1 MSTDR
6 TAVCT
11 LAVVVLAVV
20 AVAQG
25 QGVVPV
31 NVASPWVDL
40 HASRVRLLAGAPAVK
55 PAKSYLAGVE
65 ITLAEGW
72 KTYWRTPGDAGVPPL
87 FDWAGSTNV
96 AAIKVRYPAPN
107 RMQEPG
113 AETLGYKSAVIFPV
127 EVMPSDPGKP
137 VNLELK
143 AEFGVCRDICV
154 PAEAKLSLTLLPAQL
169 EGKPSPEIV
178 AAMERVPRPPVS
190 RRAADPEV
198 RRVTASLDG
207 GAPRLAIEA
216 RFPQGGRGADVFV
229 EAPEGLYVPLPKRL
243 PDAADGTLRF
253 EVDLARG
260 GNARELKGK
269 TLTLTLV
276 SDAGATEATW
286 TVP

>member
-1 MSTDR
+1 MSTVR
-6 TAVCT
+6 TAICALV
-11 LAVVVLAVV
+11 VVVLSGVV
-20 AVAQG
+20 IAWG

-31 NVASPWVDL
+31 NLASPWVEL
-40 HASRVRLLAGAPAVK
+40 HSARVRLLAGAPAVK
-55 PAKSYLAGVE
+55 SAKSYLAGVE

-72 KTYWRTPGDAGVPPL
+72 KTYWRMPGDAGVPPL

-96 AAIKVRYPAPN
+96 ASIKVRYSAPS

-113 AETLGYKSAVIFPV
+113 AETIGYKSAVVFPV
-127 EVMPSDPGKP
+127 EVVPSDPGKP
-137 VNLELK
+137 VDLK
-143 AEFGVCRDICV
+143 LTAEFGVCRDICI
-154 PAEAKLSLTLLPAQL
+154 PAEAKLSLTLLPPQL
-169 EGKPSPEIV
+169 EGDASPALV
-178 AAMERVPRPPVS
+178 AALARVPRPQAS
-190 RRAADPEV
+190 RRVADPEA
-198 RRVTASLDG
+198 RRMTASLDG
-207 GAPRLAIEA
+207 SAPRLSIEA
-216 RFPQGGRGADVFV
+216 RFPPGGRGADVFV

-276 SDAGATEATW
+276 DDTGATEATW

>member
-1 MSTDR
+1 MSTVR

-25 QGVVPV
+25 QGVVRV
-31 NVASPWVDL
+31 NLASPWVDL
-40 HASRVRLLAGAPAVK
+40 HAARVRLLAGAPAVK
-55 PAKSYLAGVE
+55 SAKTYLAGVE

-96 AAIKVRYPAPN
+96 AAIEVRYPAPH

-113 AETLGYKSAVIFPV
+113 AETIGYKSAVIFPV
-127 EVMPSDPGKP
+127 EVVASDPGKP
-137 VNLELK
+137 VDLK
-143 AEFGVCRDICV
+143 LTAEFGVCRDICI
-154 PAEAKLSLTLLPAQL
+154 PAEAKLSLTLLPSQR
-169 EGKPSPEIV
+169 EGE
-178 AAMERVPRPPVS
+178 AAPALIAALERVPRQQAS
-190 RRAADPEV
+190 RRVTDPEV
-198 RRVTASLDG
+198 RRMTASLDG
-207 GAPRLAIEA
+207 SAPRLSIEA
-216 RFPQGGRGADVFV
+216 RFPQGSRGGDVFV
-229 EAPEGLYVPLPKRL
+229 EAPESLYVPLPKRL

-253 EVDLARG
+253 EIDLARG